1 MKKCHACGEEVQDEA
16 LKCRYCG
23 TLLVNEF
30 WLDFS
35 RRYQRMSSTARR
47 EAWAS
52 LSSEQ
57 QDFFTRLTK
66 LLWQSAD
73 GTGAQPPTSGGTPVP
88 STAATPLDPK
98 VAKRRRRV
106 SLGCL
111 VAFVALLTTCYFCAR
126 ADHELEHSI
135 QSLSAPTSG
144 GGGSVSVGEVGQL
157 RRGSSR
163 SILVAVDESALARL
177 TQLAVAGDER
187 GMATLALEGR
197 AFLVPQGTRVRVIN
211 SGFGKREVRI
221 EDGPMAG
228 RSGWVD
234 TEFVVR

>member
-1 MKKCHACGEEVQDEA
+1 MS
-16 LKCRYCG
+16 
-23 TLLVNEF
+23 EF

-35 RRYQRMSSTARR
+35 RRYQRMSPTARR
-47 EAWAS
+47 ETWSS

-73 GTGAQPPTSGGTPVP
+73 GTGAQPPASSETPAP
-88 STAATPLDPK
+88 STDAVPLDPK

-106 SLGCL
+106 GLGCI

-135 QSLSAPTSG
+135 QSLRAPASSSE
-144 GGGSVSVGEVGQL
+144 GSVSVGEVGQL

-163 SILVAVDESALARL
+163 SILVAVDETALARL

-187 GMATLALEGR
+187 GMAMLALQGR
-197 AFLVPQGTRVRVIN
+197 AFLVPQGTHVRVID

-221 EDGPMAG
+221 EEGPMAG

-234 TEFVVR
+234 TEFVVP